1 MTGAVELVVAAAT
14 GGGGTL
20 VFQGIAGWWR
30 SRVEMR
36 RDDRDADARLEA
48 HRDKLTFDL
57 LGAAREEMTALRG
70 EIAELRPI
78 SARMA
83 HLEEALDH
91 IHALLHAEG
100 EVERRAAERRAK
112 AFLRRMRPEIG
123 DLRNSAQAAT
133 SAQRVVRDIEESE
146 R

>member
-1 MTGAVELVVAAAT
+1 VTGAVELVVAAAS

-20 VFQGIAGWWR
+20 IFQGVAAWWK
-30 SRVEMR
+30 SRIEMR
-36 RDDRDADARLEA
+36 RDDRDADARLNA

-57 LGAAREEMTALRG
+57 LGAAREEREALRS
-70 EIAELRPI
+70 ELAELRPMMV
-78 SARMA
+78 RLA

-91 IHALLHAEG
+91 VHALLQAEG
-100 EVERRAAERRAK
+100 EAERRAAERRAK

-133 SAQRVVRDIEESE
+133 SAQRVARDIEDSGQ
-146 R
+146 